1 MDGENIRQAV
11 MTPIK
16 ILIVMTLI
24 VIILLALSL
33 LPFVPEQNFGT
44 IGIVVFALFWVLYR
58 LVR

>member
-1 MDGENIRQAV
+1 MDGENIRQAT

-33 LPFVPEQNFGT
+33 LAVVPEQNFGT
-44 IGIVVFALFWVLYR
+44 IGIVVSALLFVLYR
-58 LVR
+58 FIR